1 MTAKTKK
8 ISVSF
13 SSKSEA
19 KIRGIRGKILRC
31 YHHGTRILLRSRV
44 RCALGDRRARRLPG
58 SSRRGLS
65 IRSCGWYMSRIIT
78 GRSNFGDFDDYFFV
92 CTFWDQNFK
101 NITDSIILVVS
112 LHHKRDPEIGTR
124 LNCLFGFKKSVWIN
138 QICRRIGRRSSRKTE
153 KHTKMYSLSVSLAS
167 PISELTQMAATMEC
181 LMSIFVNFW
190 PFRYNLCRQLYVTKE

>member
-1 MTAKTKK
+1 MISMTFLFALFGIK
-8 ISVSF
+8 IS
-13 SSKSEA
+13 
-19 KIRGIRGKILRC
+19 KISQTL
-31 YHHGTRILLRSRV
+31 
-44 RCALGDRRARRLPG
+44 
-58 SSRRGLS
+58 
-65 IRSCGWYMSRIIT
+65 
-78 GRSNFGDFDDYFFV
+78 
-92 CTFWDQNFK
+92 
-101 NITDSIILVVS
+101 ILVVS
-112 LHHKRDPEIGTR
+112 LYHKRDPEIGTR